1 MEELTIETWPGV
13 CPVKE
18 DTRRLA
24 SAALQLG
31 KKVVLDM
38 GCGTGYIGIFLVRHG
53 VSVDATDLSEKAV
66 ANAKY
71 NAEKNGVVLNVFSS
85 NLFQNISRKY
95 DLIIFNPPRIPVAS
109 SITSRIGSWVRKHPV
124 LVYLTLPL
132 VKLVYG
138 SKRFDFLLNF
148 IREAQNFLNPQ
159 GILLLEITSQEMFA
173 LSKKNPHLDIQSL
186 GQAGDIS
193 DTIIVM
199 IKFL

>member
-1 MEELTIETWPGV
+1 MENLTVETWPGV
-13 CPVKE
+13 CPVQE

-24 SAALQLG
+24 SLALQLG
-31 KKVVLDM
+31 KQVVLDM
-38 GCGTGYIGIFLVRHG
+38 GCGTGYIGIFLARHG
-53 VSVDATDLSEKAV
+53 ISVDATDLSEEAV

-71 NAEKNGVVLNVFSS
+71 NAEKNGVTLNVFSS

-95 DLIIFNPPRIPVAS
+95 DLIVFNPPRIPVAS
-109 SITSRIGSWVRKHPV
+109 GTTSRIGSWVRKHPA

-148 IREAQNFLNPQ
+148 ISEAQNFLNPE
-159 GILLLEITSQEMFA
+159 GALLLEITSQEMHA
-173 LSKKNPHLDIQSL
+173 LKKKNPNLAIKSL
-186 GQAGDIS
+186 GQAEDIS